1 MIPLLLFLLDNYNSQ
16 RNGAALVKERFHD
29 FSPASVL
36 LQELNKPTCLA
47 QTRECLM
54 FILKNYNAID
64 RIFVAVATYYIM
76 HSAAMILILA
86 YCAAKLTQNKN
97 VKAKLFALIDKGAI
111 MAEQ

>member
-1 MIPLLLFLLDNYNSQ
+1 MIPLLLFLIDNYSSQ

-64 RIFVAVATYYIM
+64 RIFVATYYIM
-76 HSAAMILILA
+76 HFAAMILILA

-97 VKAKLFALIDKGAI
+97 VMAKLFALIGAI